1 MLILTGS
8 TLKFVLGD
16 NSILRKAQEAKS
28 RTEEAIKQEQQGMQD
43 LENKIN
49 IVTNEKPIFTKVGL
63 ISSTFSTLKLSAIAT
78 DENNEKLIYTLYLG
92 KTEGDLV
99 KQGEDREE
107 IQGKEVI
114 WEIEEL
120 DEYTKY
126 YYQIEVTDGLTPV
139 KTTIREVVTNRINTA
154 PVLGTVKIER
164 DIDEEKGNLVRLT
177 TKATDTE
184 NDKLTYILKMWKKV
198 DEAIE
203 EVELIKQKPTAST
216 TKTGITEGTEI
227 TLEIT
232 KLEEYTD
239 YIYTLE
245 VEDEWD
251 KVGGTIRQVKTYCS
265 GKHEYCHDAS
275 FCADCRSTGF
285 CQQKCSYV
293 SCYATVTQSNQ
304 CAREG
309 TGNPYTST
317 NRSSICHSSPLWR
330 CECGVEFRES
340 GMICKNCVQRGFAH
354 PCQSCNGEPGIP
366 CSHGLLAYHDYCSH
380 SADDEDHKWH
390 YSRN

>member
-1 MLILTGS
+1 MQKKKILQSGITLIALIITIVVLLILTGS

-275 FCADCRSTGF
+275 FCADRSEERRVG
-285 CQQKCSYV
+285 KECS
-293 SCYATVTQSNQ
+293 
-304 CAREG
+304 
-309 TGNPYTST
+309 
-317 NRSSICHSSPLWR
+317 
-330 CECGVEFRES
+330 
-340 GMICKNCVQRGFAH
+340 
-354 PCQSCNGEPGIP
+354 
-366 CSHGLLAYHDYCSH
+366 
-380 SADDEDHKWH
+380 
-390 YSRN
+390 